1 MMDLETYISRY
12 RGETRLQR
20 LLHIGKTASDS
31 ALVTQAYELAEMQ
44 MKDDGN
50 VLRYK
55 EVFGD
60 GKLWFKNFYYEFII
74 NARKGEW
81 VWKRDKILRASFH
94 LYSSVSGLFWLLM
107 SPLEIFIVVI
117 RINNLTITHESFDI
131 RLTG

>member
-31 ALVTQAYELAEMQ
+31 AFVTQAYELAEMQ
-44 MKDDGN
+44 MKVDGN

-60 GKLWFKNFYYEFII
+60 GKFWFSNYYSGFII
-74 NARKGEW
+74 VSRKREW
-81 VWKRDKILRASFH
+81 VWNETRS
-94 LYSSVSGLFWLLM
+94 
-107 SPLEIFIVVI
+107 
-117 RINNLTITHESFDI
+117 
-131 RLTG
+131 

>member
-44 MKDDGN
+44 MKEDGN

-60 GKLWFKNFYYEFII
+60 GTFCSKLLRFYSWQQ
-74 NARKGEW
+74 RKMRLET
-81 VWKRDKILRASFH
+81 RQDLASIL
-94 LYSSVSGLFWLLM
+94 
-107 SPLEIFIVVI
+107 
-117 RINNLTITHESFDI
+117 
-131 RLTG
+131 

>member
-60 GKLWFKNFYYEFII
+60 GK
-74 NARKGEW
+74 
-81 VWKRDKILRASFH
+81 
-94 LYSSVSGLFWLLM
+94 
-107 SPLEIFIVVI
+107 
-117 RINNLTITHESFDI
+117 
-131 RLTG
+131 